1 MSHTFTKHKMEKESI
16 LRPLFMFWA
25 SGYYDKV
32 NAFDLELESMQS
44 TTFLLGFK
52 AAFLSTK
59 PNAEKAPKIGAFF
72 MRLRDNRQEPA
83 VSNASAVQEMKI

>member
-1 MSHTFTKHKMEKESI
+1 MSHTFTKHKKEKESI

-32 NAFDLELESMQS
+32 NAFDLEFESMQS

-52 AAFLSTK
+52 AAFLFTK
-59 PNAEKAPKIGAFF
+59 PKNKP
-72 MRLRDNRQEPA
+72 
-83 VSNASAVQEMKI
+83 

>member
-32 NAFDLELESMQS
+32 NAFDLEFESMQS

-59 PNAEKAPKIGAFF
+59 HKRRSHLTAPFC
-72 MRLRDNRQEPA
+72 
-83 VSNASAVQEMKI
+83 MKSEIRHSVP

>member
-32 NAFDLELESMQS
+32 NAFDLEFESMQS

-59 PNAEKAPKIGAFF
+59 PSVVRA
-72 MRLRDNRQEPA
+72 
-83 VSNASAVQEMKI
+83 